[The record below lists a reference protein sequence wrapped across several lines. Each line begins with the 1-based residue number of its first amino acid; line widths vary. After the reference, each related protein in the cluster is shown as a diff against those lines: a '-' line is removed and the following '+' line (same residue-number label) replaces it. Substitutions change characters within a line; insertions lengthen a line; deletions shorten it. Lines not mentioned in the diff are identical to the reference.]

1 MPLATL
7 LREAGPTS
15 HARTFASSITSADGL
30 VPRLVHLFEQWTTPS
45 SAVQQETFV
54 VTHPFHPLFQR
65 EFALVMYRPC
75 WGEDRVYF
83 HHDDGRFTSIPASW
97 TSLAAVDPFVWLAA
111 GRAYFRVEDLI
122 AVADLVE
129 ALNHQSLASGEQ
141 V

>member
-45 SAVQQETFV
+45 GSVQQETFV

-65 EFALVMYRPC
+65 KFELVMYRPC
-75 WGEDRVYF
+75 WGEDRVSSCDF
-83 HHDDGRFTSIPASW
+83 LGGFLRSSTCRDAITTKKDWRTKCFKT
-97 TSLAAVDPFVWLAA
+97 
-111 GRAYFRVEDLI
+111 
-122 AVADLVE
+122 
-129 ALNHQSLASGEQ
+129 
-141 V
+141 